1 LNIPTM
7 PATLAPP
14 ATPPEAGTD
23 VFLRCV
29 GDPKERGRYR
39 TLKETLA
46 QHRALFAGRRVLD
59 FGASHGP
66 GICAL
71 MELGA
76 AEVVGVEPV
85 AEWVEAGQPIL
96 AAGGWGDRVRLL
108 HVPDTRTLP
117 FPDAHFDLVLVNA
130 VLEHIPQPR
139 GAHIREIWR
148 VLRPGGHLLV
158 NETPNKYLPKDVH
171 TTGLWWVPW
180 LPNEAARR
188 YAVRRGRF
196 RADGDWESSGW
207 RGLGYYELVRALG
220 TPYRLLPERSRP
232 RHRLLTRLGLPASLL
247 DPYPTWVLRKE

>member
-1 LNIPTM
+1 MNSQAASEAFYAALLDDDPEQLYERAPCGYLTTTPNGVVVKVNQTFL
-7 PATLAPP
+7 TLTGYERDDLVGKLSFSELLTTGGRIYHETHFAPSLRMQ
-14 ATPPEAGTD
+14 GTVREMAFD
-23 VFLRCV
+23 VV
-29 GDPKERGRYR
+29 
-39 TLKETLA
+39 
-46 QHRALFAGRRVLD
+46 RADG
-59 FGASHGP
+59 
-66 GICAL
+66 
-71 MELGA
+71 
-76 AEVVGVEPV
+76 
-85 AEWVEAGQPIL
+85 
-96 AAGGWGDRVRLL
+96 VRL
-108 HVPDTRTLP
+108 P
-117 FPDAHFDLVLVNA
+117 VLVNA

-180 LPNEAARR
+180 LPKEAARR

-232 RHRLLTRLGLPASLL
+232 RHRLLARLGLPASLF
-247 DPYPTWVLRKE
+247 DPYPTWVLRKG